1 MPRAFAARLAV
12 LGGIALAPSV
22 GFAQMQHDGNPHS
35 GNPPAALGEVHFPV
49 TCSAEAQAAFDGGMR
64 LQHSFWYQAAGKE
77 FREVRRHDPGCTMA
91 HWGEA
96 LSMLTNPYS
105 PPTQANLR
113 QGRVLLEEARSL
125 GARSERES
133 AYVEAL
139 SIVFAGDDLAQ
150 HRARLGAYREAMESL
165 TVRFPDDTEAAI
177 HYALVLGVTASPT
190 DKSYADQLR
199 GAAIL
204 EREWERQPNHPGV
217 VHYLIHLYDYPPL
230 ADRGVRAA
238 ERYSELAADAPHAL
252 HMPSHIFTRVGR
264 WDASVVANQRAA
276 ARAVETGEPDGEFHA
291 LDYMVYAYL
300 QTGQYEAAQQAIAGA
315 GRATGQTRNVHAFAS
330 AAMPARYALE
340 RGAWAEAA
348 TLKPLQ
354 SAFPYAEALTHFARA
369 IGFARSGHPEEAASD
384 IEALRRYA
392 ADLKGRDAYW
402 AEQVDIQR
410 QTAEGWVEFAAGRQE
425 DGLVT
430 LRAAAER
437 QGRTEKHVVTPG
449 PLAPARELLAEA
461 LLEAGQPAPALR
473 EFEAVQQ
480 TEPRRFRSVY
490 GAGRAA
496 ELAGDR
502 DGARRHYTQ
511 LLAIAPRADSP
522 QPELDRARTF
532 VAQH

>member
-1 MPRAFAARLAV
+1 M
-12 LGGIALAPSV
+12 
-22 GFAQMQHDGNPHS
+22 
-35 GNPPAALGEVHFPV
+35 
-49 TCSAEAQAAFDGGMR
+49 
-64 LQHSFWYQAAGKE
+64 
-77 FREVRRHDPGCTMA
+77 
-91 HWGEA
+91 
-96 LSMLTNPYS
+96 
-105 PPTQANLR
+105 
-113 QGRVLLEEARSL
+113 EARGL

-165 TVRFPDDTEAAI
+165 TARFPDDTEAAI

-384 IEALRRYA
+384 IEALRRYG

-437 QGRTEKHVVTPG
+437 QGRTEKHV
-449 PLAPARELLAEA
+449 
-461 LLEAGQPAPALR
+461 
-473 EFEAVQQ
+473 
-480 TEPRRFRSVY
+480 
-490 GAGRAA
+490 
-496 ELAGDR
+496 
-502 DGARRHYTQ
+502 
-511 LLAIAPRADSP
+511 
-522 QPELDRARTF
+522 
-532 VAQH
+532 